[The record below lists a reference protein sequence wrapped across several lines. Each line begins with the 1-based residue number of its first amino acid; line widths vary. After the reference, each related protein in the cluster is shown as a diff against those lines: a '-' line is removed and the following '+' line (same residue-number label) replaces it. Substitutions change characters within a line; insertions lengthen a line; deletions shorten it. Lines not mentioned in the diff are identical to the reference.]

1 MPIRTNV
8 QPFFDLKTLTACY
21 IFIDVATN
29 NAAVIDPLVDGDFKS
44 GRTDTKAVDA
54 LLAYV
59 RSENLTVQ
67 CIVETHAHANHVSGA
82 DYQPECAGGETVTRK
97 VFKKRK
103 TRGRDIETSNAHHA
117 VNSDKCPRTAA
128 ISGRCKRSGQL
139 EHPAQGVANSEVA

>member
-82 DYQPECAGGETVTRK
+82 DYQPERAGGETVIRR

-103 TRGRDIETSNAHHA
+103 TRGRDIGTANAHLA
-117 VNSDKCPRTAA
+117 VNSDKYPREAA
-128 ISGRCKRSGQL
+128 ISGRRKRSGQL

>member
-82 DYQPECAGGETVTRK
+82 DYQPERAGGETVIRR

-103 TRGRDIETSNAHHA
+103 TRGRDIEMSNAHHA
-117 VNSDKCPRTAA
+117 VNYINVRA
-128 ISGRCKRSGQL
+128 RQL
-139 EHPAQGVANSEVA
+139 FQADANGVANLSIPLKALPIRK